1 MPGEGISP
9 VQGSIR
15 FNWFDSCTP
24 LAVPAYTAKIQLATP
39 ERIRT
44 MERQAV
50 LNSLL
55 ALDQPPEIIAGELS
69 RFAWDVDSP
78 LVTLTSTHAEA
89 VLQRFVR
96 STLSKEDVERWANL
110 LESREDAALALEHET
125 VLRLLVFELANPKIT
140 RELTREVAAEWIR
153 ELRAPSTPS
162 R

>member
-1 MPGEGISP
+1 L
-9 VQGSIR
+9 IR
-15 FNWFDSCTP
+15 ARSWQFRPAHRKPSCVTGTNEND
-24 LAVPAYTAKIQLATP
+24 ATA
-39 ERIRT
+39 
-44 MERQAV
+44 AV